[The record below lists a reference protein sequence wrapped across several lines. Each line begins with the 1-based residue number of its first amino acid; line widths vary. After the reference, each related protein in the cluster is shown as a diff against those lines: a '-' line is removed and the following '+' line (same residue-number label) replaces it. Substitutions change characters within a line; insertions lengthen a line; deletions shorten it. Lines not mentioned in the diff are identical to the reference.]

1 MGELEAKK
9 RAMRQAAN
17 RAADQQ
23 IARTAPERLDPFVRA
38 VVSDVTPGG
47 AADGVAALV
56 QVTWSLGS
64 AYVNDYPDSYT
75 PVAGDPVL
83 CLLTADHQLSILHRS
98 IGQP

>member
-1 MGELEAKK
+1 MAGLEAAR
-9 RAMRQAAN
+9 RAMRQAAH

-23 IARTAPERLDPFVRA
+23 TARTAPERHDPFVRA

-56 QVTWSLGS
+56 MVTW
-64 AYVNDYPDSYT
+64 ANAEVPVADYPDSYT

-83 CLLTADHQLSILHRS
+83 CVLTADHQLSILHRS